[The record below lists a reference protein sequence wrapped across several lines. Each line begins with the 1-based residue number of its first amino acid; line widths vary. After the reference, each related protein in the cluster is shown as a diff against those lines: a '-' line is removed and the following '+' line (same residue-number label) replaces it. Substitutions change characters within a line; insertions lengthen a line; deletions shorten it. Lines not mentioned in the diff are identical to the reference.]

1 MWILETPVCWQ
12 PCYFFEAAHLLQM
25 FIVPRLRCDRDLEE
39 DIQAYT
45 HQYNIEKISRFLG
58 RAQAVAM
65 QLMGALNVC
74 GQK

>member
-1 MWILETPVCWQ
+1 
-12 PCYFFEAAHLLQM
+12 M